1 MADPTKKQ
9 AEQTQA
15 TETPIFD
22 IPTVEAPAS
31 EEKTNF
37 DELRES
43 SQQFFRS
50 LVRAGVQV
58 AMTPVSMLPQEPRQH
73 FLSAGREFTRGLATL
88 AHEVSNVFDRMAE
101 EVKENAE
108 EEQDL

>member
-1 MADPTKKQ
+1 MADPTKDPT
-9 AEQTQA
+9 EQPET
-15 TETPIFD
+15 TEMPGGDTS
-22 IPTVEAPAS
+22 AS
-31 EEKTNF
+31 QEKTNF

-50 LVRAGVQV
+50 LLRTGVQV

-88 AHEVSNVFDRMAE
+88 AHEVSNVFDRLAE
-101 EVKENAE
+101 ETKEKIEGDQE
-108 EEQDL
+108 EDV

>member
-1 MADPTKKQ
+1 MADPTKDPT
-9 AEQTQA
+9 EQPET
-15 TETPIFD
+15 TETPGGD
-22 IPTVEAPAS
+22 APAS

-50 LVRAGVQV
+50 LLRTGVQV

-88 AHEVSNVFDRMAE
+88 AHEVSNVFDRLAE
-101 EVKENAE
+101 ETKEKVGEDQE
-108 EEQDL
+108 EDL

>member
-1 MADPTKKQ
+1 MADPTKNQ
-9 AEQTQA
+9 AEQPQT
-15 TETPIFD
+15 TETPIAD
-22 IPTVEAPAS
+22 TPVS

-50 LVRAGVQV
+50 LFRTGVQV

-73 FLSAGREFTRGLATL
+73 FLSAGREFSRGLATL
-88 AHEVSNVFDRMAE
+88 AHELSNVFDRMVE
-101 EVKENAE
+101 EAKEKVGGDQE